1 MGTPAAPGGTIDLD
15 WATLSPE
22 MAEKIIALLNSHLA
36 STTRPSFIGPISIT
50 SFDFGSSPPDVELI
64 DVRDIYRDF
73 LEDDQVS
80 SSSSSLPLR
89 APLDEDGFEWVSR
102 REGARGDAV
111 EGNAKSPYNYL
122 PPHIRYGAASAAA
135 DFTVGH
141 PAFHPSRNGPVWE
154 PQGLR
159 MGIMGMS
166 LPNLLDP
173 RMHRTPTFRT
183 PLDPGGAPMFPR
195 PESSVSISSSPPP
208 SPPQSRPD
216 IQPSAS
222 AHPDVQFHFRI
233 LFESNLRLTLNTSL
247 QINYPSPLLMALPV
261 RLSVIGL
268 VFQGELVVAYEGS
281 RRRIHMCIVDDLDP
295 YGPSASRTS
304 PSSSQQLGGDGND
317 RDNNDTKEKKPPILR
332 PLANSSP
339 VGVRLLPSIIIESE
353 IGQADKHVL
362 KNVSRVERFI
372 QDVIRKTL
380 EEEFVFPN
388 FHTLI
393 LGDDT

>member
-1 MGTPAAPGGTIDLD
+1 MGTPATPGGTIDLD
-15 WATLSPE
+15 WAALSPE
-22 MAEKIIALLNSHLA
+22 MAEKIVVLLNSHLA

-80 SSSSSLPLR
+80 ASSSSLPLF

-102 REGARGDAV
+102 REGARGEAA
-111 EGNAKSPYNYL
+111 EGNADSPYNYL
-122 PPHIRYGAASAAA
+122 PPHIRYGVASAAA
-135 DFTVGH
+135 DFTVGL
-141 PAFHPSRNGPVWE
+141 PAFQPSRNGPVWE

-159 MGIMGMS
+159 MGTKGMS

-173 RMHRTPTFRT
+173 LTLRTASFRT

-195 PESSVSISSSPPP
+195 PKSSVSLSSSPPP
-208 SPPQSRPD
+208 SPPQSRPNL
-216 IQPSAS
+216 QPSVS
-222 AHPDVQFHFRI
+222 AHPDVQLHFRI

-268 VFQGELVVAYEGS
+268 VFQGEVVVAYEGS
-281 RRRIHMCIVDDLDP
+281 RRRIHTCIIDDLDP
-295 YGPSASRTS
+295 YGPTASRTS
-304 PSSSQQLGGDGND
+304 PSSSQQLGVDVG
-317 RDNNDTKEKKPPILR
+317 DNNDVKRGPAIR
-332 PLANSSP
+332 PLANPSP
-339 VGVRLLPSIIIESE
+339 AGVRLLPSIIIESE
-353 IGQADKHVL
+353 IGQVDKHVL

-380 EEEFVFPN
+380 EEELVFPN

-393 LGDDT
+393 IGDEA